1 MYKEAVMDQQW
12 LDAMQVEYNALL
24 ANNTWTL
31 CPRPSQK
38 QVERNKWVFKV
49 KQKSNGSLDWYKA
62 RLVAKGFDQVDG
74 VDLMSP
80 LALLPNLLQSI

>member
-49 KQKSNGSLDWYKA
+49 KQKSNGSLD
-62 RLVAKGFDQVDG
+62 
-74 VDLMSP
+74 
-80 LALLPNLLQSI
+80 